1 METGQS
7 GTPDQKLKSCPIL
20 VIVTFYPRSKIEKY
34 WPILLAT
41 PNEAETKAANEG
53 GKVVAQFPLSWHEEG
68 VQEGPCAIPGN
79 DDDDDGRSGD
89 DHDVDDVGDDGD
101 DDGCGSSGYAEC
113 DDNADDV
120 EHTEDNGD

>member
-7 GTPDQKLKSCPIL
+7 GTPDQKLKSCLIL

-53 GKVVAQFPLSWHEEG
+53 GKVVAQFPLSRHEEG

-79 DDDDDGRSGD
+79 DDD
-89 DHDVDDVGDDGD
+89 
-101 DDGCGSSGYAEC
+101 GSSGDNHG
-113 DDNADDV
+113 DDEGDDDV
-120 EHTEDNGD
+120 EHTEDNSD